1 MLKRAREKEQG
12 GVVLC
17 RNRAVWLMEN
27 IRLRDLGFEHLWSF
41 QRMEMLLRRIISKAI
56 LCFVIIKQN

>member
-1 MLKRAREKEQG
+1 MLKRASGKEQG

-27 IRLRDLGFEHLWSF
+27 ILRDLGFEHLWSF
-41 QRMEMLLRRIISKAI
+41 QRMEMLFRRIISKVI